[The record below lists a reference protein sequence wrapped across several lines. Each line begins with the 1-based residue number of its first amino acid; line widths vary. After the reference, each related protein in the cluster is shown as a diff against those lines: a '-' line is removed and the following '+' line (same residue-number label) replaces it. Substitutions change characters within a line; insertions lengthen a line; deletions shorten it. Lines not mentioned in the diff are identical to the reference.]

1 VHELVLQQNDALLLL
16 FYVNLVCFYDLD
28 QRCIY
33 LLLVCAIDSL
43 ISGVSFFSVATLEL
57 LNKSEQLRVIL
68 TFYH

>member
-1 VHELVLQQNDALLLL
+1 MHELVLQQNDALLLL

-43 ISGVSFFSVATLEL
+43 ISGVSFFGVATLEL